1 MQDCVVLVLAN
12 KRDIATMSIQHI
24 SEKLALGNIKR
35 NWAVYPV
42 CAIKQEANNLDKA
55 MEWLINNINDIKNPK
70 KVIDMGKIRTNSLNL
85 DTKDIHK

>member
-1 MQDCVVLVLAN
+1 
-12 KRDIATMSIQHI
+12 
-24 SEKLALGNIKR
+24 
-35 NWAVYPV
+35 
-42 CAIKQEANNLDKA
+42 